1 MMEKFAERSSIVAGS
16 NMNLKVQQQLQQG
29 MRVRKGKHGDMWNK
43 YSRVLHTQRG
53 CSHSLEVAN
62 CREKAFFAIMA
73 ILTKTLFS
81 ALIPDVQISSPQE

>member
-1 MMEKFAERSSIVAGS
+1 MMGKPAEKSSIVAGS
-16 NMNLKVQQQLQQG
+16 DTNLKVQQQPQQG
-29 MRVRKGKHGDMWNK
+29 MLVRKGKRGDMWNK

-53 CSHSLEVAN
+53 GSHSLEVAN

-73 ILTKTLFS
+73 ILMKTLFS